1 MGYCSA
7 IAIFTH
13 SLAICP
19 AISIFILVFLF
30 KHGRSTL
37 FMILALR
44 HSNYGGQDI
53 LHELCQLVVWT
64 LHVQYLGSI
73 CELAVDGW
81 EKLFGTNSASFHHKW
96 ATERNFNG
104 TNMHNMSLETK
115 NQRIP
120 ILDCNVWT
128 GKGFS
133 ECLPL
138 G

>member
-1 MGYCSA
+1 MKA
-7 IAIFTH
+7 RV
-13 SLAICP
+13 L
-19 AISIFILVFLF
+19 
-30 KHGRSTL
+30 
-37 FMILALR
+37 
-44 HSNYGGQDI
+44 
-53 LHELCQLVVWT
+53 LHELCWPVVWT
-64 LHVQYLGSI
+64 LHVQCLGSI

-115 NQRIP
+115 NQRVP

-128 GKGFS
+128 RKGFS